1 MASADMTKASGIG
14 ARLRSRR
21 GIAIAVVIA
30 TVLAVAVAV
39 SIKVLAP
46 KINPTRAMCAEF
58 TDAVGLYPGNKVALL
73 GIEVGSMTAIVNK
86 ADHVEVDFTVPAD
99 LVLPADVGA
108 VTYSQSIVTDRHVE
122 LTKPYTGGPKFTGPG
137 CIKLKSTKT
146 PISVSETF
154 SAIGSLTDA
163 ILGSQPGQD
172 PSKAPGVRAIND
184 SLSAAS
190 NSLQGTGPGI
200 NKTMRN
206 LRTMLADPYKADA
219 DYRQLFE
226 NSEIL
231 TSDFLN
237 NWDSFASVIQTL
249 PVTAQLMEGLSD
261 NFGAAMANVSHL
273 LPTLIEALNRFGPR
287 FYDKFDKRFGGLRDL
302 LNRHIPAITAMI
314 NSWPQF
320 SNWLADIYEPA
331 WGTHNVTYIPPQVS
345 IAPTQAGAICQGL
358 TERNI
363 PGAAAACASGT
374 PTDPVTLGLTNLV
387 LGAALP

>member
-1 MASADMTKASGIG
+1 MTKASGIG

>member
-1 MASADMTKASGIG
+1 MAPADLTTASRIG

-21 GIAIAVVIA
+21 GVAIAVVIL

-39 SIKVLAP
+39 SVTVLAP

-73 GIEVGSMTAIVNK
+73 GIEVGSTTAIVNK
-86 ADHVEVDFTVPAD
+86 PDHVEVDFTVPAD

-172 PSKAPGVRAIND
+172 PSNAPGVQAIND

-226 NSEIL
+226 NGEIL
-231 TSDFLN
+231 SSDFLK

>member
-1 MASADMTKASGIG
+1 MAGTSGIG
-14 ARLRSRR
+14 LRLRSRR
-21 GIAIAVVIA
+21 VIAVVVAI
-30 TVLAVAVAV
+30 LAVAAV
-39 SIKVLAP
+39 SVVAAVKVLTP

-73 GIEVGSMTAIVNK
+73 GIEIGSTTAIVNK
-86 ADHVEVDFTVPAD
+86 ADHVQVDFTVPAD
-99 LVLPADVGA
+99 LLLPADVGA

-154 SAIGSLTDA
+154 SAIGGLTDA
-163 ILGSQPGQD
+163 ILGSDPGQD
-172 PSKAPGVRAIND
+172 PATAPGVQALND
-184 SLSAAS
+184 SLNAAS
-190 NSLQGTGPGI
+190 NSLKGTGPGI
-200 NKTMRN
+200 NRTMRN
-206 LRTMLADPYKADA
+206 LVTMLADPYKADA

-231 TSDFLN
+231 TSDFLQH
-237 NWDSFASVIQTL
+237 WDSFASVIETL
-249 PVTAQLMEGLSD
+249 PVTTQLMEGLSE
-261 NFGAAMANVSHL
+261 NFGAAMAYVSHL
-273 LPTLIEALNRFGPR
+273 LPTLIEAINRFGPR
-287 FYDKFDKRFGGLRDL
+287 FYEKFDARFGGLRDL

-345 IAPTQAGAICQGL
+345 IAPTQVGAICEGL
-358 TERNI
+358 TARNV

-374 PTDPVTLGLTNLV
+374 PTDPITLGLTNLV

>member
-1 MASADMTKASGIG
+1 MARTSDIG
-14 ARLRSRR
+14 SRLRSRR
-21 GIAIAVVIA
+21 GIAVVAVIL
-30 TVLAVAVAV
+30 TVLAVAIVV
-39 SIKVLAP
+39 SVKVLTP
-46 KINPTRAMCAEF
+46 EINPTRAMCAEF

-73 GIEVGSMTAIVNK
+73 GIEIGSMSAIVNK
-86 ADHVEVDFTVPAD
+86 PDHVEVDFTVPAD

-108 VTYSQSIVTDRHVE
+108 VTYSQSIVTDRHIE

-163 ILGSQPGQD
+163 ILGSEPGQD
-172 PSKAPGVRAIND
+172 PSKAPGVQAIND
-184 SLSAAS
+184 SLTAAS
-190 NSLQGTGPGI
+190 TSLQGTGPGI

-226 NSEIL
+226 NSEVL

-237 NWDSFASVIQTL
+237 NWDSFASVIRTL
-249 PVTAQLMEGLSD
+249 PVTTQLMEGLSD

-320 SNWLADIYEPA
+320 SHWLADIYEPA

-345 IAPTQAGAICQGL
+345 IAPTQAGAICEGL
-358 TERNI
+358 KDRNI

>member
-1 MASADMTKASGIG
+1 MAKVSGIG
-14 ARLRSRR
+14 ALLRSRR
-21 GIAIAVVIA
+21 AVVA
-30 TVLAVAVAV
+30 AVAVLAVIAVAV
-39 SIKVLAP
+39 VVGVKILTP

-73 GIEVGSMTAIVNK
+73 GIEVGSMNAIVNK
-86 ADHVEVDFTVPAD
+86 PDHVEVDFTVPAD

-108 VTYSQSIVTDRHVE
+108 VTYSQSIVTDRHIE
-122 LTKPYTGGPKFTGPG
+122 LTKPYTGGPTFTGPG

-154 SAIGSLTDA
+154 TAIGNLTDA

-172 PSKAPGVRAIND
+172 PSKAPGVQAIND
-184 SLSAAS
+184 SLTAAS

-206 LRTMLADPYKADA
+206 VVTMLADPYKADA

-231 TSDFLN
+231 TSDFLK
-237 NWDSFASVIQTL
+237 NWDSFASVIRTL
-249 PVTAQLMEGLSD
+249 PVTTQLMEGLSD
-261 NFGAAMANVSHL
+261 NFGAAMASFSHL
-273 LPTLIEALNRFGPR
+273 LPILVEALNRFGPR
-287 FYDKFDKRFGGLRDL
+287 FYDKFDDRFSRLRDAM
-302 LNRHIPAITAMI
+302 NRHMPAITAMV

-320 SNWLADIYEPA
+320 SHWIADIYEPA

-345 IAPTQAGAICQGL
+345 IAPTQAGAICDGL
-358 TERNI
+358 KQRNI

-374 PTDPVTLGLTNLV
+374 PTDPITLGLTNLV
-387 LGAALP
+387 LGAALS

>member
-1 MASADMTKASGIG
+1 MAAADTPKASGIG

-21 GIAIAVVIA
+21 GVAIAVVIL

-73 GIEVGSMTAIVNK
+73 GIEVGSTTAIVNK
-86 ADHVEVDFTVPAD
+86 PDHVEVDFTVPAD

-172 PSKAPGVRAIND
+172 PSKAPGVQAIND

-190 NSLQGTGPGI
+190 NSLQGAGPGI

-231 TSDFLN
+231 TSDFLK

-249 PVTAQLMEGLSD
+249 PVTAQLMEGLSE